1 MRIVL
6 PVARLVLAYSGCIL
20 LFSLLSP
27 PVHADGGAPNLA
39 YVAGTTSGINVIDIA
54 QQRVTGALDVNGD
67 PQTILLSVDG
77 RLLYVTQP
85 AFKRVAVVATYTK
98 KTLCTAPYPGHP
110 TLLTID
116 PGTNTLY
123 AAGTDANVVEAI
135 DPMNCTIRH
144 TLTAGGSVEGIAV
157 AIVGGNILGGNGN
170 QLWAAQSTGLT
181 IFDAMGKQLA
191 NVAMDDG
198 PRYLSIPPG
207 QVAYVTTL
215 QGSVDAIDLHS
226 RRIFPRLL
234 SGGSFG
240 PMDFDETNGEVY
252 VPDRQHNRVDVLA
265 PVSPAANATP
275 HEPLRVI
282 AISGSPQSI
291 AITSDG
297 QLGFVAVQDGTVV
310 MLDIPGRQAVHT
322 FHVGGQPHFIITG
335 LYPSL
340 LSLTPQQA
348 TLLSIAENLSH
359 YAAAGVVV
367 VATVIVIVLSRRR
380 NRRPR

>member
-1 MRIVL
+1 M
-6 PVARLVLAYSGCIL
+6 L

-39 YVAGTTSGINVIDIA
+39 YVAGTTGGINVIDIA
-54 QQRVTGALDVNGD
+54 QQRVTGAFDVNGD

-85 AFKRVAVVATYTK
+85 ALKRVAVVATYTK
-98 KTLCTAPYPGHP
+98 KALCTAPYPGHP
-110 TLLTID
+110 TLLTLD

-135 DPMNCTIRH
+135 DPMTCTIRH
-144 TLTAGGSVEGIAV
+144 TLTTSGPVEGIAV
-157 AIVGGNILGGNGN
+157 AIVGGSILGGNGN
-170 QLWAAQSTGLT
+170 QLWVANALGLT
-181 IFDAMGKQLA
+181 IFDAAGKQLA
-191 NVAMDDG
+191 NIAMGDG

-207 QVAYVTTL
+207 SVAYVTTQ
-215 QGSVDAIDLHS
+215 QGSVDAVDLHS

-265 PVSPAANATP
+265 PLSPATNTT

-282 AISGSPQSI
+282 AMPGTPQSI

-297 QLGFVAVQDGTVV
+297 QFGFVAVKDGTVV
-310 MLDIPGRQAVHT
+310 MLDIPGRQAVNT

-335 LYPSL
+335 LYPSSV
-340 LSLTPQQA
+340 SLTPQQA
-348 TLLSIAENLSH
+348 TVLSIAENLSH

-367 VATVIVIVLSRRR
+367 IATIIVIVLNRRR
-380 NRRPR
+380 TRRPQ

>member
-6 PVARLVLAYSGCIL
+6 PVARLVPVLFCFML
-20 LFSLLSP
+20 LVSLLSP

-54 QQRVTGALDVNGD
+54 QQRVTGALDVSGD

-85 AFKRVAVVATYTK
+85 ALKRVTVVATYTK
-98 KTLCTAPYPGHP
+98 KALCTAPYSGHP
-110 TLLTID
+110 TLLTLD

-123 AAGTDANVVEAI
+123 VAGTNANVVEAI
-135 DPMNCTIRH
+135 DPMTCTIRH
-144 TLTAGGSVEGIAV
+144 TLTTGGSVEGIAV
-157 AIVGGNILGGNGN
+157 AIVGGSILGGNGN
-170 QLWAAQSTGLT
+170 QLWVAQANGLS
-181 IFDAMGKQLA
+181 IFDAAGNQLA
-191 NVAMDDG
+191 NIAMGDG
-198 PRYLSIPPG
+198 PRYLCIPPG
-207 QVAYVTTL
+207 PVAYVTTR
-215 QGSVDAIDLHS
+215 QGSVNAVDLHS
-226 RRIFPRLL
+226 RRVFPQLL

-252 VPDRQHNRVDVLA
+252 VPDRQHNRVDVLT
-265 PVSPAANATP
+265 PVNPATSATP

-282 AISGSPQSI
+282 AMPGSPQSI

-297 QLGFVAVQDGTVV
+297 QFGFVAVQDGTVV
-310 MLDIPGRQAVHT
+310 MLDIPGRQAVNT

-348 TLLSIAENLSH
+348 TLLSIVENLSH

-367 VATVIVIVLSRRR
+367 IATVVVIVLNRRR
-380 NRRPR
+380 TRRPR

>member
-6 PVARLVLAYSGCIL
+6 PVARLVLVLFGCIL

-27 PVHADGGAPNLA
+27 PVRADGGAPNLA

-85 AFKRVAVVATYTK
+85 TLKRVAVVATYTK

-135 DPMNCTIRH
+135 DPMSCTIRH
-144 TLTAGGSVEGIAV
+144 TLTTRGPVEGIAV
-157 AIVGGNILGGNGN
+157 ANVGGSILGGNGN
-170 QLWAAQSTGLT
+170 QLWVAQPTGLT
-181 IFDAMGKQLA
+181 IFDATGKQFA
-191 NVAMDDG
+191 NIVMGDG

-207 QVAYVTTL
+207 SVAYVTTQ
-215 QGSVDAIDLHS
+215 QGSIDAIDLHS

-234 SGGSFG
+234 RGGSFG

-265 PVSPAANATP
+265 PLSLAASTLP

-282 AISGSPQSI
+282 AMPGSPQSI

-297 QLGFVAVQDGTVV
+297 QFGFVAVQDGTVV
-310 MLDIPGRQAVHT
+310 MLDIPGRQAVNT

-367 VATVIVIVLSRRR
+367 VATIIVIVLSRRR
-380 NRRPR
+380 TRRSR